1 MRYRYWVHYLYF
13 VKESQQSK
21 KFTGRIQ
28 IQTLYP
34 IMSMDDVIGVEEYIK
49 GTIPP
54 GAILDVDDWKL
65 LAYRDDENAE
75 WKPVLS

>member
-1 MRYRYWVHYLYF
+1 MKYRYWVHFFY
-13 VKESQQSK
+13 VIQTERRTER
-21 KFTGRIQ
+21 FTGRTQ

-34 IMSMDDVIGVEEYIK
+34 ITSFDDVIGVEEYIK
-49 GTIPP
+49 GTIPV
-54 GAILDVDDWKL
+54 GAILDVDNWKL